1 MRRNFNADGTARVK
15 NPKIILIVPMIFV
28 IIGLTLVFFAFKQK
42 NDNDNFMKTAVSV
55 SAECTRVW
63 VTSSTDDDGDTNYY
77 YHADV
82 EYEYNDFMYHAYD
95 VSVDERTS
103 EGDLITIYIN
113 PDKPND
119 ARQEYTQIEF
129 IFQTIFGGL
138 FAFIGLAV
146 TIVLLKTFKKSEPRV
161 NEPWEIR

>member
-1 MRRNFNADGTARVK
+1 M
-15 NPKIILIVPMIFV
+15 
-28 IIGLTLVFFAFKQK
+28 
-42 NDNDNFMKTAVSV
+42 
-55 SAECTRVW
+55 
-63 VTSSTDDDGDTNYY
+63 TSSTDDDGDTNYY

-95 VSVDERTS
+95 VNVDERTS

-138 FAFIGLAV
+138 FAFIGFV
-146 TIVLLKTFKKSEPRV
+146 VIIVLLKTFQNSKPRV
-161 NEPWEIR
+161 NEPWEMK

>member
-42 NDNDNFMKTAVSV
+42 NDNDNFMKTAVPV

-77 YHADV
+77 YHAD
-82 EYEYNDFMYHAYD
+82 FR
-95 VSVDERTS
+95 RTFCIHRLCGNYS
-103 EGDLITIYIN
+103 SFENFSKL
-113 PDKPND
+113 
-119 ARQEYTQIEF
+119 
-129 IFQTIFGGL
+129 QTES
-138 FAFIGLAV
+138 
-146 TIVLLKTFKKSEPRV
+146 K
-161 NEPWEIR
+161 